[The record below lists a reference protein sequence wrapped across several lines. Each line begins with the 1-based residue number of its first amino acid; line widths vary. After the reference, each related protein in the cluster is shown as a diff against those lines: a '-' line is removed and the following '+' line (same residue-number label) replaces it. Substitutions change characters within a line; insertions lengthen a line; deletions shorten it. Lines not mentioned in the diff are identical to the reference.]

1 MKIANHT
8 VVSLDYTL
16 TDEQGQILDQSAQ
29 GQFVYLHGAR
39 NIIPGLENALT
50 NKQAGETLTVVVEP
64 ADGYGERED
73 ALRQVVPL
81 DMFESTEEIVIGQ
94 QFHAQ
99 SEHGHPVT
107 VTVVAVDADGVTVD
121 GNHPLAG
128 KQLHFDVSIV
138 EVRAASA
145 EEIEHGH
152 VHTPGHHHH

>member
-16 TDEQGQILDQSAQ
+16 TDDQGQILDQSAQ

-50 NKQAGETLTVVVEP
+50 DKEAGESLTVVVSPTE
-64 ADGYGERED
+64 GYGERED

-81 DMFESTEEIVIGQ
+81 EMFESAGEIMIGQ

-99 SEHGHPVT
+99 SEHGHPVM
-107 VTVVAVDADGVTVD
+107 VTVVAMDANGVTID

-138 EVRAASA
+138 DVRAASA